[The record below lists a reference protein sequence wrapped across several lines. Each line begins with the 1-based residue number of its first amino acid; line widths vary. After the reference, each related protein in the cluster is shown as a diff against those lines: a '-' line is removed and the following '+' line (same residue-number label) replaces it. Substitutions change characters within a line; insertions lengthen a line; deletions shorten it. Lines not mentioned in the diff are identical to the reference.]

1 MIVKMLSILYKEI
14 STLSDP
20 ALSGN
25 LGSSPR
31 GLLPQLS
38 IGIFI
43 RSEKIASDAIELL
56 RGDRYT
62 LTHIKSAVEF
72 LGFLKHNYHLDC
84 FVFDVDDVDR
94 DLQLLLSKLQ
104 ERSLFLP
111 AVFFLPQPAGDGS
124 QEAPPSDAL
133 EGAASTAE
141 KSQEQSCAFFYHP
154 AEVQLPIARSSS
166 IGSSIDRAIA
176 QFLKLSTPVPVND
189 QSARVDATAQ
199 LTAQS
204 LLQRQQRRLAEKL
217 RERLGYLGVY
227 YKRNSQIFLR
237 NLSGEEKQKFL
248 EQLKSSYRDI
258 VLNYFSEDTAVNNQ
272 IDEFVNLAFFA
283 DVPVT
288 QVVEIHMALMDEFA
302 KQLKLEG
309 RSEEILLDYR
319 LTLIDAIAHLCE
331 MYRRSIPKETSQVQL
346 TVDS

>member
-1 MIVKMLSILYKEI
+1 M
-14 STLSDP
+14 
-20 ALSGN
+20 G
-25 LGSSPR
+25 GSNT
-31 GLLPQLS
+31 GLRPQLS
-38 IGIFI
+38 IGIFV
-43 RSEKIASDAIELL
+43 RSEEIAGSAIELL
-56 RGDRYT
+56 RGERYA
-62 LTHIKSAVEF
+62 LTHMKSAVEF

-84 FVFDVDDVDR
+84 LVVEVDG
-94 DLQLLLSKLQ
+94 DLRSLLSKLQ

-111 AVFFLPQPAGDGS
+111 AVIFSPQPGEDATP
-124 QEAPPSDAL
+124 EASPSDNFEA
-133 EGAASTAE
+133 AASTAD

-154 AEVQLPIARSSS
+154 AEVQLPIARSTE
-166 IGSSIDRAIA
+166 INASIDRAIA

-189 QSARVDATAQ
+189 QSARVDATTQ

-204 LLQRQQRRLAEKL
+204 LLSRQQRRLAEKL

-237 NLSGEEKQKFL
+237 NLSGSEKQKFL

-258 VLNYFSEDTAVNNQ
+258 VLNYFSQDTAVNNQ

-288 QVVEIHMALMDEFA
+288 QVVEIHMELMDEFA

-309 RSEEILLDYR
+309 RSDEILLDYR

-331 MYRRSIPKETSQVQL
+331 MYRRSIPKEASQGKR
-346 TVDS
+346 

>member
-1 MIVKMLSILYKEI
+1 M
-14 STLSDP
+14 
-20 ALSGN
+20 
-25 LGSSPR
+25 
-31 GLLPQLS
+31 LPQLS

-43 RSEKIASDAIELL
+43 RSEKLASDAIELL
-56 RGDRYT
+56 SGERYT

-84 FVFDVDDVDR
+84 LVFDVDDVDR

-111 AVFFLPQPAGDGS
+111 AVIFLPQPAWDGS
-124 QEAPPSDAL
+124 QESPPSDTL
-133 EGAASTAE
+133 EGVASTAE

-154 AEVQLPIARSSS
+154 AEVQLPIARSSDL
-166 IGSSIDRAIA
+166 GTSIDRAIA

-189 QSARVDATAQ
+189 QSPRVDATAQ

-258 VLNYFSEDTAVNNQ
+258 VLHYFSEDTAVNNQ

-283 DVPVT
+283 DVSVT
-288 QVVEIHMALMDEFA
+288 QIVEIHMGLMDEFA

-331 MYRRSIPKETSQVQL
+331 MYRRSIPKETSQV
-346 TVDS
+346 

>member
-1 MIVKMLSILYKEI
+1 M
-14 STLSDP
+14 
-20 ALSGN
+20 
-25 LGSSPR
+25 
-31 GLLPQLS
+31 LPQLS
-38 IGIFI
+38 IGIFV
-43 RSEKIASDAIELL
+43 RSEELAGSAIELL
-56 RGDRYT
+56 TGERYA

-72 LGFLKHNYHLDC
+72 FGFLKHNYHLDC
-84 FVFDVDDVDR
+84 LVFEVDGALR
-94 DLQLLLSKLQ
+94 ELLGKLQ
-104 ERSLFLP
+104 ERSIFLP
-111 AVFFLPQPAGDGS
+111 AVIFSPQPGEDERL
-124 QEAPPSDAL
+124 EAPHKDGFEA
-133 EGAASTAE
+133 AASTAD
-141 KSQEQSCAFFYHP
+141 KSQKQSCAFFYHP

-166 IGSSIDRAIA
+166 IAASIDRAIA
-176 QFLKLSTPVPVND
+176 QFLKLSTPLPVND

-204 LLQRQQRRLAEKL
+204 LLSRQQRRLAEKL

-237 NLSGEEKQKFL
+237 NLSGQEKQKFL

-258 VLNYFSEDTAVNNQ
+258 VLHYFSEDTAVNNQ

-288 QVVEIHMALMDEFA
+288 QIVEIHMELMDEFA

-331 MYRRSIPKETSQVQL
+331 MYRRSIPKETSQG
-346 TVDS
+346 TR